1 MKITII
7 KKYINLT
14 IILILIYELFYSIKN
29 KEKAF
34 NDFLNLNDSQNS
46 VLIALYEIDHLEC
59 LPGFINYFLN
69 LRYKV
74 DILIRNISFESIEKL
89 NPSKYIRIF
98 KYKNIDEINNN
109 LQLFKNITRKYKFL
123 FLITLDIFKINFYKK
138 LGYYEHPNTLFII
151 HHINEL
157 YSVGIEKYILEKKV
171 FSLID
176 TQKILYL
183 NPSYFGHFKLCFRK
197 NKKVKFFITSTKN
210 RNYDYFLNGV
220 YFLKNNSLDFEINVV
235 GRCGK
240 FGIDYVPKELRKY
253 FKFYRR
259 IPYQKMYE
267 IVLKSDF
274 IILNLYPRKED
285 NIYKFYRSTGNA
297 QLSYG
302 FCKPALVEKSFSSI
316 YKFSEKNSIIY
327 NNNDI
332 SLAMMKAATI
342 SKKKY
347 KILCKNLN
355 LLRKKIFDISL
366 NNLKKIIN
374 KYK

>member
-220 YFLKNNSLDFEINVV
+220 YFE
-235 GRCGK
+235 
-240 FGIDYVPKELRKY
+240 
-253 FKFYRR
+253 
-259 IPYQKMYE
+259 
-267 IVLKSDF
+267 
-274 IILNLYPRKED
+274 
-285 NIYKFYRSTGNA
+285 
-297 QLSYG
+297 
-302 FCKPALVEKSFSSI
+302 
-316 YKFSEKNSIIY
+316 
-327 NNNDI
+327 
-332 SLAMMKAATI
+332 
-342 SKKKY
+342 
-347 KILCKNLN
+347 
-355 LLRKKIFDISL
+355 
-366 NNLKKIIN
+366 
-374 KYK
+374 

>member
-1 MKITII
+1 
-7 KKYINLT
+7 
-14 IILILIYELFYSIKN
+14 
-29 KEKAF
+29 
-34 NDFLNLNDSQNS
+34 
-46 VLIALYEIDHLEC
+46 
-59 LPGFINYFLN
+59 
-69 LRYKV
+69 
-74 DILIRNISFESIEKL
+74 
-89 NPSKYIRIF
+89 
-98 KYKNIDEINNN
+98 
-109 LQLFKNITRKYKFL
+109 
-123 FLITLDIFKINFYKK
+123 
-138 LGYYEHPNTLFII
+138 
-151 HHINEL
+151 
-157 YSVGIEKYILEKKV
+157 
-171 FSLID
+171 
-176 TQKILYL
+176 
-183 NPSYFGHFKLCFRK
+183 
-197 NKKVKFFITSTKN
+197 
-210 RNYDYFLNGV
+210 
-220 YFLKNNSLDFEINVV
+220 
-235 GRCGK
+235 
-240 FGIDYVPKELRKY
+240 
-253 FKFYRR
+253 
-259 IPYQKMYE
+259 MYE